1 MNNLQELN
9 LFGNQLTSITD
20 LKGLSCLKKLNVG
33 KNKLT
38 TLANFPALPALEFF
52 DASEN
57 QINEGASADGRTN
70 ELTNLKQCT
79 NLNTLFM
86 ASNPWAEEKAD
97 DFKNEVLIALLDLPI
112 AYVNDLEE
120 TGQVTD
126 DDRTAA
132 REQADEREKA
142 RLEAEKEAREAA
154 EEQRLAEEAAAKE
167 RAENGEGEEAA
178 E

>member
-9 LFGNQLTSITD
+9 LFGNQLTSFGD

-38 TLANFPALPALEFF
+38 TLANFPTLPALEFF
-52 DASEN
+52 DVSEN

-142 RLEAEKEAREAA
+142 RVEAEKEA

>member
-1 MNNLQELN
+1 MTS
-9 LFGNQLTSITD
+9 FGD

-52 DASEN
+52 DVSEN

-142 RLEAEKEAREAA
+142 RVEAEKEA